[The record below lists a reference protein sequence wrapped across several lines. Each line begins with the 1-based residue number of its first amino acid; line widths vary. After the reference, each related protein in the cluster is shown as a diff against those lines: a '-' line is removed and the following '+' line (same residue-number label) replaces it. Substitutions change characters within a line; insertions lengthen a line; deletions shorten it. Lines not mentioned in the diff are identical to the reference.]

1 VTLDL
6 TKKACRYKEGG
17 NALFFKIKGC
27 FLDIRDYQT
36 QLMDFRE
43 RKLFS
48 VFGNKVIQG
57 LAKIRLVHEV
67 FKEYH
72 GFSPLSVATKKRGII

>member
-1 VTLDL
+1 MTLDL

-27 FLDIRDYQT
+27 FLDISDHQT
-36 QLMDFRE
+36 QLMDLRE

-48 VFGNKVIQG
+48 VFWNKIIQG
-57 LAKIRLVHEV
+57 FAKI
-67 FKEYH
+67 
-72 GFSPLSVATKKRGII
+72 